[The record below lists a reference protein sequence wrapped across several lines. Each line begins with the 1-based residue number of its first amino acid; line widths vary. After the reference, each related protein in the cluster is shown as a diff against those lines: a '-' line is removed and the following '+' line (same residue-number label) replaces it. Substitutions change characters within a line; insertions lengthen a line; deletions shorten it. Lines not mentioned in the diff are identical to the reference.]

1 MHNTMQA
8 AVHRATVIIRITE
21 ILPSRFLLKM
31 RYMKRMIDQLS
42 DSFILCR

>member
-1 MHNTMQA
+1 MQA
-8 AVHRATVIIRITE
+8 AVHRTTVIIRITE

-42 DSFILCR
+42 DSFIFCR